1 MKVSIVTPSFNQAAF
16 LEQTMRSVLDQ
27 GYPDLEYLLV
37 DGASTDDSQE
47 IIDKYSEL
55 LAWWVSEPD
64 SGQAEAIN
72 KGLIKAS
79 GDIVAWLNS
88 DDIYLPGAIQKA
100 VAVFEK
106 YPEYLSKT
114 LNQFHKNE
122 DFFGLEH
129 LQITQTHQQS
139 EAIDELPNPKVI
151 IAGSGMLNGGRII
164 FHAQKYLSDA
174 KNTLL
179 IVGYQPIGGLGRR
192 LIEGAHEVKI
202 LGKNI
207 RVKAK
212 IESIRSYSA
221 HADLPQLLGWLG
233 NIKGC
238 KKIFLVHGETDQMLT
253 FSKAIN
259 NNLKIETVIPQYGER
274 YEL

>member
-1 MKVSIVTPSFNQAAF
+1 
-16 LEQTMRSVLDQ
+16 
-27 GYPDLEYLLV
+27 
-37 DGASTDDSQE
+37 
-47 IIDKYSEL
+47 
-55 LAWWVSEPD
+55 
-64 SGQAEAIN
+64 
-72 KGLIKAS
+72 
-79 GDIVAWLNS
+79 
-88 DDIYLPGAIQKA
+88 
-100 VAVFEK
+100 
-106 YPEYLSKT
+106 
-114 LNQFHKNE
+114 
-122 DFFGLEH
+122 
-129 LQITQTHQQS
+129 
-139 EAIDELPNPKVI
+139 
-151 IAGSGMLNGGRII
+151 MLNGGRII